1 MRIMIRIFTK
11 PRHVSK
17 IHNYLDS
24 LKIEHEI
31 FTKDDTVPNTS
42 FDLGVSYCY
51 PKKILNDL
59 LEIPKLGFVNYHPG
73 PLPEYKG
80 PNEYENAIKNKET
93 QWGVTVHDMTEEYD
107 SGNIRK
113 ILKFN
118 LHEPPSSVEELG
130 AISHYFLFNLFKE
143 TIHSFMKI

>member
-93 QWGVTVHDMTEEYD
+93 RWGVTVHDMTEEYD
-107 SGNIRK
+107 SGNISK

-118 LHEPPSSVEELG
+118 LHEPPNSVEELG

-143 TIHSFMKI
+143 TINDFMKI

>member
-1 MRIMIRIFTK
+1 MIRIFTK

-24 LKIEHEI
+24 LKVEHEI
-31 FTKDDTVPNTS
+31 FTKDDTFPNTS

-51 PKKILNDL
+51 PKKISNDL

-118 LHEPPSSVEELG
+118 LHEPPNSVEELG

-143 TIHSFMKI
+143 TINDFMKI

>member
-1 MRIMIRIFTK
+1 M
-11 PRHVSK
+11 VS
-17 IHNYLDS
+17 
-24 LKIEHEI
+24 
-31 FTKDDTVPNTS
+31 
-42 FDLGVSYCY
+42 
-51 PKKILNDL
+51 KKILNDL
-59 LEIPKLGFVNYHPG
+59 LVIPKLGFVNYHPG

-93 QWGVTVHDMTEEYD
+93 RWGVTVHDMTEEYD

-118 LHEPPSSVEELG
+118 LHEPPNSVEELG

-143 TIHSFMKI
+143 TINDFMKI